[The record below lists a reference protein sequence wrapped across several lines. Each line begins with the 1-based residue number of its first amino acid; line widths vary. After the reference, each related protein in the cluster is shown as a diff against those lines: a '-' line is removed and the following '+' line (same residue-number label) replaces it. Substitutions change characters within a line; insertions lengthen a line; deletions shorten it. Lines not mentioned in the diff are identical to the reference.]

1 MDKEKV
7 GQAFDAF
14 EKEKYTD
21 SEDIIRGEIKQA
33 VNDHLKD
40 KLGLKEDPIVSPP
53 EPEEA
58 EKDEKDEP
66 DEE

>member
-1 MDKEKV
+1 MDNEKIR
-7 GQAFDAF
+7 QAFDAF

-40 KLGLKEDPIVSPP
+40 ELGLKNDPIVTKSA
-53 EPEEA
+53 EE
-58 EKDEKDEP
+58 D

>member
-1 MDKEKV
+1 MDKENVVK
-7 GQAFDAF
+7 AFDAF

-21 SEDIIRGEIKQA
+21 SEDIIRREVRQS

-40 KLGLKEDPIVSPP
+40 ELGLKNDPIVSPP
-53 EPEEA
+53 EPEV
-58 EKDEKDEP
+58 KDDDKSG